1 MTVDAL
7 LGLTVW
13 TEPGRDTVSRD
24 KTTAAKGQF
33 STMLR
38 QLETGGGITDTGE
51 SSGEDTTTVIRV
63 MSDGSVLI
71 TVYEGDKIVLKP
83 WTIQLDNGYSFTYTS
98 MRYSRLWFTDKG
110 STANWA
116 FYNTAG
122 VPMLP
127 AEMTL
132 IPGTRASVSDSASAM
147 RQRTATKASIHHG
160 QRKSRGT
167 LQKSVAKRKST
178 RTPSPTK
185 D

>member
-7 LGLTVW
+7 QGLTVW

-71 TVYEGDKIVLKP
+71 TVYEGDKLVSQTKTHAAHP
-83 WTIQLDNGYSFTYTS
+83 EENPTILSTQVEKSAPDNAEEQL
-98 MRYSRLWFTDKG
+98 
-110 STANWA
+110 
-116 FYNTAG
+116 
-122 VPMLP
+122 
-127 AEMTL
+127 
-132 IPGTRASVSDSASAM
+132 SASEQAAQM
-147 RQRTATKASIHHG
+147 LNI
-160 QRKSRGT
+160 
-167 LQKSVAKRKST
+167 LMQK
-178 RTPSPTK
+178 
-185 D
+185 

>member
-71 TVYEGDKIVLKP
+71 TVYEGDKLVSQTKTHAAHP
-83 WTIQLDNGYSFTYTS
+83 EENPTILSTQVEKSAPDNAEEQL
-98 MRYSRLWFTDKG
+98 
-110 STANWA
+110 
-116 FYNTAG
+116 
-122 VPMLP
+122 
-127 AEMTL
+127 
-132 IPGTRASVSDSASAM
+132 SASEQAAQM
-147 RQRTATKASIHHG
+147 
-160 QRKSRGT
+160 
-167 LQKSVAKRKST
+167 LNMLMQK
-178 RTPSPTK
+178 
-185 D
+185 

>member
-7 LGLTVW
+7 QGLTVW

-71 TVYEGDKIVLKP
+71 TVYEGDKLVSQTKTHAAHP
-83 WTIQLDNGYSFTYTS
+83 EENPTILSTQVEKSALDN
-98 MRYSRLWFTDKG
+98 
-110 STANWA
+110 
-116 FYNTAG
+116 
-122 VPMLP
+122 
-127 AEMTL
+127 AEEQL
-132 IPGTRASVSDSASAM
+132 SASEQAAQM
-147 RQRTATKASIHHG
+147 
-160 QRKSRGT
+160 
-167 LQKSVAKRKST
+167 LNMLMQK
-178 RTPSPTK
+178 
-185 D
+185 

>member
-7 LGLTVW
+7 QGLTVW

-71 TVYEGDKIVLKP
+71 TVYEGDKLISQTKTHAAHP
-83 WTIQLDNGYSFTYTS
+83 EENPTILSTQVEKSAPDNAEEQL
-98 MRYSRLWFTDKG
+98 
-110 STANWA
+110 
-116 FYNTAG
+116 
-122 VPMLP
+122 
-127 AEMTL
+127 
-132 IPGTRASVSDSASAM
+132 SASEQAAQM
-147 RQRTATKASIHHG
+147 
-160 QRKSRGT
+160 
-167 LQKSVAKRKST
+167 LNMLMQK
-178 RTPSPTK
+178 
-185 D
+185 